1 MKRIANSLKEFSA
14 GNKMRAHPMGE
25 WASARKHA
33 RAKQASLYN
42 KLLGC
47 RGATPAFS
55 LLGLASFFTSCL
67 GLLLYQLRAP
77 KAQVMVF
84 PCTFNGDLPL
94 NGIVTTSTAYRPVL
108 HYIVKMILS

>member
-33 RAKQASLYN
+33 RAKLYN

-55 LLGLASFFTSCL
+55 SQVSKHARPYVTPVTRTSSDTQP
-67 GLLLYQLRAP
+67 Y
-77 KAQVMVF
+77 
-84 PCTFNGDLPL
+84 T
-94 NGIVTTSTAYRPVL
+94 GIAANDSQS
-108 HYIVKMILS
+108 MLSSLSA